1 MALDIGRVAYQ
12 AYIDEL
18 NGWALAE
25 WEKLSKVQQD
35 AWRAAA
41 VAVSQYLNEQRELM
55 EKHPELEG

>member
-18 NGWALAE
+18 NGWALQE

-41 VAVSQYLNEQRELM
+41 VAVSKYLNEQRELM